1 MEEVSRAKK
10 LLLAHGGA
18 STFLGPVSEAL
29 VLLQPQYYPHLSLS
43 GQGSVSLNAG
53 LNLNPKR

>member
-1 MEEVSRAKK
+1 MEEVSGAQK
-10 LLLAHGGA
+10 LLLDHGGA

-29 VLLQPQYYPHLSLS
+29 VLLQPQYPHLSLS

-53 LNLNPKR
+53 LNRNPKS